1 MISTPYPYL
10 KAAEA
15 ADLGKPYDIEH
26 LEDHDWSLQPMPCGQ
41 HQRFR
46 ALNQQSSTY
55 AILETLAIS
64 GTYLNER
71 VT

>member
-1 MISTPYPYL
+1 
-10 KAAEA
+10 
-15 ADLGKPYDIEH
+15 
-26 LEDHDWSLQPMPCGQ
+26 MPCGQ

-64 GTYLNER
+64 GTYQNER

>member
-1 MISTPYPYL
+1 
-10 KAAEA
+10 
-15 ADLGKPYDIEH
+15 
-26 LEDHDWSLQPMPCGQ
+26 MPCGQ

-55 AILETLAIS
+55 AILETLTIS

-71 VT
+71 VTYVRHLHVTTPRGARIKKARRGIPGGLRGRA

>member
-1 MISTPYPYL
+1 M

-15 ADLGKPYDIEH
+15 ADLGKPYDIEY

-41 HQRFR
+41 TQRLR
-46 ALNQQSSTY
+46 VLSQQSCTY
-55 AILETLAIS
+55 AILETLVIS
-64 GTYLNER
+64 GTYQNER